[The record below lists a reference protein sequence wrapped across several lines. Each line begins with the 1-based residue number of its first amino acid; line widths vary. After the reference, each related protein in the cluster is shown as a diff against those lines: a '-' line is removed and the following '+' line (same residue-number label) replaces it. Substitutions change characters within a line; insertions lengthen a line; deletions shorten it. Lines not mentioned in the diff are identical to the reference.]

1 MKKMNLQSF
10 TLACIASM
18 FFIGCTQ
25 ESNTN
30 PNAFRLEDGPNG
42 VAGGSRY
49 GYLGADQVQ
58 KNINQS
64 NNQRQDGTV
73 FLDPSNPNTSG
84 QTGNSDS
91 EKPKYPVNGI
101 GGASVNA
108 NTINEPPKDKPTPVD
123 PKQPAG
129 NKPYANPVPGKVGHV
144 YSPFA
149 NGREVD
155 VTGFPPGTEVRCPY
169 TKMIFRVP

>member
-73 FLDPSNPNTSG
+73 FLYPSNPKTSD

-91 EKPKYPVNGI
+91 EKPKYPANGI

>member
-30 PNAFRLEDGPNG
+30 TNAFRLEDGPNG

-58 KNINQS
+58 KNISIPLMQYIDRWKLLKKS
-64 NNQRQDGTV
+64 FHFSKRMV
-73 FLDPSNPNTSG
+73 FTLHPSG
-84 QTGNSDS
+84 L
-91 EKPKYPVNGI
+91 VL
-101 GGASVNA
+101 
-108 NTINEPPKDKPTPVD
+108 
-123 PKQPAG
+123 
-129 NKPYANPVPGKVGHV
+129 
-144 YSPFA
+144 
-149 NGREVD
+149 
-155 VTGFPPGTEVRCPY
+155 RCPGSP
-169 TKMIFRVP
+169 MPRARARSVPCGPRLARASLVT